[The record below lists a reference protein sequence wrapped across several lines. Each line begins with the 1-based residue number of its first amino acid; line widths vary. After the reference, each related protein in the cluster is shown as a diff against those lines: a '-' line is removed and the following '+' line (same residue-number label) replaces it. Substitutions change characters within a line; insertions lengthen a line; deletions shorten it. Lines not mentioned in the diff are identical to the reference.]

1 MLTIPQLSAM
11 MPRANALIWM
21 PCLLHAFERFEINSP
36 ARIAAF
42 LAQAAHESAELTRLT
57 ENLNYSAAGLMKTWP
72 KRFPTQAI
80 ADQCARQPE
89 KIANVVYANRIGNGP
104 PESGDGWRYRGRGIF
119 QLTGKGN
126 YQETAEAL
134 SIDLLAAPE
143 KLEEPSM
150 AARSAGWFWKSRGLN
165 TLADCAPGED
175 DIADFVRITQ
185 IINGGRTGLAERV
198 AYWEKAKGA
207 LGTSTTIH

>member
-1 MLTIPQLSAM
+1 MLTIPQLSDI
-11 MPRANALIWM
+11 MPRANAPIWT
-21 PCLLHAFERFEINSP
+21 PHLLYVFGRFEINSP

-57 ENLNYSAAGLMKTWP
+57 ENLNYSAASLMKTWP
-72 KRFPTQAI
+72 KRFPTRAI

-89 KIANVVYANRIGNGP
+89 KIANVVYANRMENGP
-104 PESGDGWRYRGRGIF
+104 PESGDGWEYRGRGIF

-126 YQETAEAL
+126 YRDAAQAIGIDFL
-134 SIDLLAAPE
+134 SMPGR
-143 KLEEPSM
+143 LEEPDM

-165 TLADCAPGED
+165 ALADCAPGED
-175 DIADFVRITQ
+175 DIDDIADFVRMTQ

-198 AYWEKAKGA
+198 EYWKKAKEVLKA
-207 LGTSTTIH
+207 